1 MSGGETVA
9 KKKTTVDLEK
19 LEQAIAAAK
28 NMEELTAVMRELEPE
43 IRNQLT
49 HQVYEKTN
57 EIVFGEAG

>member
-1 MSGGETVA
+1 MA

-19 LEQAIAAAK
+19 LKQAIAAAK
-28 NMEELTAVMRELEPE
+28 GMEELMAAVRELEPE